1 MWENGNNNNGLP
13 TMKVTTQNHVK
24 DLLKPQTVDM
34 AKNLAGKQE
43 VHTSL
48 EGRAMCPEVA

>member
-43 VHTSL
+43 VHTLL
-48 EGRAMCPEVA
+48 EGRAMCSEVA